1 MKLYLSVPFLLC
13 LPLSFAYNKS
23 SINIS
28 IIQQIFT
35 KHLDTY
41 KNQNTF
47 ITCNQAKLFFTV
59 LTHTG
64 HKPSLTSQE

>member
-1 MKLYLSVPFLLC
+1 MELYLSMPFLLC

-28 IIQQIFT
+28 IMQQILT

-41 KNQNTF
+41 K
-47 ITCNQAKLFFTV
+47 IK
-59 LTHTG
+59 TH
-64 HKPSLTSQE
+64 L